1 MPDQGAAAPIPVRS
15 ARAATEEDAATH
27 PWITRHMRGYER
39 GALAT
44 LIAGATLTLSGIV
57 AANLRNLD
65 PLLYKAG
72 MFTASLGLIAL
83 ALSLVLTLPLRTFRT
98 IGDTGGSRYDRL
110 RHWTQL
116 KTSSI
121 LLNMLTV
128 ACGVGLL
135 FALFSRLNVIE
146 AKAQFVVILRLTT
159 VLAFVLIVNWTLT
172 HYLSLRVPI
181 EKLNFALESAFF
193 ILGLVGTVLF
203 ALLGLVT
210 ALKGLDVGGL
220 GRIKTTDAPFF
231 LLSGSVA
238 ASFTLFVARSLPTV
252 YALFA
257 EERDFYKGRAYMSK
271 SKSVILPAMVA
282 FALLFLVV
290 LMLLVFGIGVVGF
303 IEETQRSAILLGVL
317 LLIVIAMGTSI
328 AVAFMLSKS
337 EDKAQLI
344 VKKASKEKQ
353 REYAILGASG
363 ALSFALLMMAL
374 VLFSDVEVGPLSKK
388 DWIDFFAFALLAGL
402 GPYGFYFA
410 SRQGRRKRLEERFPD
425 FLRDIAASSK
435 AGLTLT
441 QAAVIASKGEYGALS
456 PEIVKMADQ
465 LSWNVPFEEALGKF
479 GDRVNTPLVQRAV
492 SLIVEA
498 SHSGGHV
505 NDVLMAAARDV
516 RELKNLENERKLTMS
531 LYTVIIYITFFV
543 FLGVAATLYGQ
554 FIPEIIN
561 SAEAARAQG
570 STGVAG
576 LSFEL
581 LSLEDYRIFYYM
593 AGIMQGLGNG
603 MVAGLMGSGKGLSG
617 LRHSFLMVLIT
628 YLVFTLLL

>member
-1 MPDQGAAAPIPVRS
+1 VAEPNGEAIPVREGPS
-15 ARAATEEDAATH
+15 PPSGEEGPAHA
-27 PWITRHMRGYER
+27 WIERHLRGYER
-39 GALAT
+39 GTLAT
-44 LIAGATLTLSGIV
+44 LIGGAVIMALGLVASNLRYVDRAFYTWGMV
-57 AANLRNLD
+57 AACVG
-65 PLLYKAG
+65 LLVLV
-72 MFTASLGLIAL
+72 ASLGL
-83 ALSLVLTLPLRTFRT
+83 TLPVRTFRT
-98 IGDTGGSRYDRL
+98 IGESGGSRYDRL

-116 KTSSI
+116 KSSSI
-121 LLNMLTV
+121 LLNMLTL

-135 FALFSRLNVIE
+135 FALLSRIDVIA
-146 AKAQFVVILRLTT
+146 AKAPFVALLRLTT
-159 VLAFVLIVNWTLT
+159 ALALVLVLNWTLT
-172 HYLSLRVPI
+172 HYLSLRVPM
-181 EKLNFALESAFF
+181 ERLGFALESAFF
-193 ILGLVGTVLF
+193 ILGLVGSALF

-210 ALKGLDVGGL
+210 AVKGLDLGGL
-220 GRIKTTDAPFF
+220 GRLKTTDAPFF
-231 LLSGSVA
+231 LLAGAVS

-252 YALFA
+252 YALFT

-328 AVAFMLSKS
+328 AVAFMLAKS

-344 VKKASKEKQ
+344 LKKASLAKQ

-363 ALSFALLMMAL
+363 AVSFALLMMAL
-374 VLFSDVEVGPLSKK
+374 VLFSDVSVGPLSKRH
-388 DWIDFFAFALLAGL
+388 WIDFFAFALLAGL

-441 QAAVIASKGEYGALS
+441 QAAVIAAKGEYGALS

-465 LSWNVPFEEALGKF
+465 LSWNVPFDESLQKF
-479 GDRVNTPLVQRAV
+479 GERVNTPLVQRAV
-492 SLIVEA
+492 NLITEA

-505 NDVLMAAARDV
+505 TDVLMAAARDV

-554 FIPEIIN
+554 FVPEIIN

-570 STGVAG
+570 STGIAG
-576 LSFEL
+576 LSFDL
-581 LSLEDYRIFYYM
+581 LALEDYRIFYYM

-603 MVAGLMGSGKGLSG
+603 MVAGLMGTGKGLSG

-628 YLVFTLLL
+628 YMVFTLLL